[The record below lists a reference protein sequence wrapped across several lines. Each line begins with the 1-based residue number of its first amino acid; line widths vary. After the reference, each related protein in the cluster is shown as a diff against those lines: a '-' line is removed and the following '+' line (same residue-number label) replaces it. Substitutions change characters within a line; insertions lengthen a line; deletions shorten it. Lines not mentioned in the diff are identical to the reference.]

1 MRFSL
6 FILFGIFLSN
16 SLSAQLNLK
25 VGYQYSA
32 TDPTVNNKIIDQINS
47 NNSSFEDY
55 NEMESIKSF
64 NGINFGTRYRAGY
77 VGLNL
82 DWTPKFQKVE
92 FDGFNPA
99 TNSNEFRE
107 LFYRYNTY
115 SLGLE
120 FFIKKFSFGASYDWN
135 RMRIQSENTARTDRH
150 IIFKSNS
157 TSSHF
162 YISYNVYGNEYLTI
176 GIQPYVQIP
185 WTKFDLTNLEN
196 DLNTGVNLDSYED
209 EFMTYGFRIVL
220 QNGYYEK
227 E

>member
-6 FILFGIFLSN
+6 FTLLGILLST

-25 VGYQYSA
+25 VGYHYAA

-47 NNSSFEDY
+47 NNSSLEDY
-55 NEMESIKSF
+55 NEMESIRSF

-82 DWTPKFQKVE
+82 DWTPKFQAVE
-92 FDGFNPA
+92 FDGTNPT
-99 TNSNEFRE
+99 TNTNEFRK
-107 LFYRYNTY
+107 LYYRHNTY
-115 SLGLE
+115 SVGLE
-120 FFIKKFSFGASYDWN
+120 FFIKKFSLGASYDWN
-135 RMRIQSENTARTDRH
+135 RLRIQSENTDRTDRH

-162 YISYNVYGNEYLTI
+162 FVGLNIYGNEFLTI
-176 GIQPYVQIP
+176 ALQPYIQIP
-185 WTKFDLTNLEN
+185 WSNFNLTNLEN
-196 DLNTGVNLDSYED
+196 DLNTGVNLNSYED
-209 EFMTYGFRIVL
+209 EFMTYGLRIVL

-227 E
+227 